1 MDLVPWVLKIVLR
14 ALVYRKLSCATILS
28 NFFDLNVTTFSYT
41 NLSLSGRILFDPT
54 HEAFGILNHKI
65 HMFFAEGTYKDMV
78 IFIILLLSFSSH
90 ISKGKVKHELRVPSY
105 EFKYTSYEF
114 KLTSQE
120 FQSTSYEFQLSATS
134 SKPRVRIS
142 NP

>member
-28 NFFDLNVTTFSYT
+28 NFFDLNVTTLSYT

-78 IFIILLLSFSSH
+78 IFIILLLSLSSH

-105 EFKYTSYEF
+105 KF

-134 SKPRVRIS
+134 SKPRVRSS